1 MRSMFRPLSFYVGL
15 RYTGARA
22 RNSFISV
29 ITLISALGLMLGVA
43 VLITVLSVMNGFDR
57 ELQTRILGMVTH
69 LSVQGREPVQ
79 DWQALAG
86 RLDHHDEIEAVAPFV
101 ELEGM
106 LSHRGNVAG
115 AMINGIEPRAERKV
129 SIVGDYMEEGEL
141 EQLAPGEFDMVLGY
155 GLARRLGA
163 DVGDKV
169 TLVLPEA
176 TISPAGVMPRFKRF
190 TVTGIFRVRAE
201 VDSLYAYINVQDAAK
216 LARQAGTVQ
225 GVRLKL
231 DDLFSAPAMGWTL
244 QQELGPNYYTRDW
257 TRSHGNLFQAIKMEK
272 TMIGLLLMLI
282 VAVAA
287 FNIISTLVMVVT
299 DKKADIAIL
308 RTLGATPGAI
318 MGIFMVQGSLIG
330 VVGTLS
336 GGILGVLA
344 ALNVSEMVAWLERVL
359 GIQFLSSDVYF
370 ISYLPSQLIWS
381 DVVVI
386 CVTALSLSFLATLY
400 PAWRASRT
408 EPAEALRYD

>member
-79 DWQALAG
+79 DWQALAS
-86 RLDHHDEIEAVAPFV
+86 RLGHHDEIEAVAPFV

-115 AMINGIEPRAERKV
+115 AMINGIEPAAERKV
-129 SIVGDYMEEGEL
+129 SIVGDFMEQGEL
-141 EQLAPGEFDMVLGY
+141 EKLAPGEFGMVLGY

-163 DVGDKV
+163 ELGDKI

-216 LARQAGTVQ
+216 RARQSGTVQ

-231 DDLFSAPAMGWTL
+231 DDLFSAPALGWTL
-244 QQELGPNYYTRDW
+244 QQELGHNYYTRDW

-272 TMIGLLLMLI
+272 TMMTLLLSFI

-287 FNIISTLVMVVT
+287 FNIISSQVMLVT
-299 DKKADIAIL
+299 EKRGNIAVL
-308 RTLGATPGAI
+308 RTLGASPGTI
-318 MGIFMVQGSLIG
+318 MRIFMVQGTVIG
-330 VVGTLS
+330 FAGTLL
-336 GGILGVLA
+336 GTGLGVLLA
-344 ALNVSEMVAWLERVL
+344 TNVSNLAEWVERAFNTRL
-359 GIQFLSSDVYF
+359 FDAYF
-370 ISYLPSQLIWS
+370 VNYLPSELQWS
-381 DVVVI
+381 DVITIVSIALVI
-386 CVTALSLSFLATLY
+386 SFSATLY
-400 PAWRASRT
+400 PSWRASRVQ
-408 EPAEALRYD
+408 PAEALRYE